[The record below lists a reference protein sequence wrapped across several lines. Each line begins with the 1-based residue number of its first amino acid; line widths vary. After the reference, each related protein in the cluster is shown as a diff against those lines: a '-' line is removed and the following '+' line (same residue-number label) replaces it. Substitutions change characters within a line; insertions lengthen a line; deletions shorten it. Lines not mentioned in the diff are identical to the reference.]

1 MKRYIHQ
8 WNMIGNPVENIYA
21 QMTFSKMPASFSGD
35 RAGLPTSDAGE
46 TGYPHAKELSWA
58 FTQLCTKIN

>member
-21 QMTFSKMPASFSGD
+21 QMTFSKMPASFSGKKQ
-35 RAGLPTSDAGE
+35 AFQQSDAGE

-58 FTQLCTKIN
+58 FTTVQN